1 MASTVKP
8 KGLGYDPEYA
18 KFRDAVGPQNLRVP
32 IFKTALEFREFNDSF
47 MPALW
52 ARLPAQPSIT
62 QTKIPILTLDGGTI
76 ELTRFASAA
85 QLAAGKEQARLPAY
99 LYFHGGGMVAEG
111 VPYFAPL
118 MAKLAAESGVQ
129 VFGVEYRVAPEFPAP
144 VPAQD
149 GLAALQWVAGH
160 AAELGV
166 DPARLGLMGDSAG
179 GGLVAAT
186 ALLARD
192 QGVQPPLAR
201 LIMTCPMLDDRALCA
216 IAPDGPLD
224 ALATVPVVDL
234 IVCWQAYV
242 GADKAGKP
250 EADVSIYGA
259 PSRAADLGNLPPTY
273 IDVGNLDLFR
283 DETVDF
289 AARLAAANVDVEF
302 HLFSGLPHGFEGAMA
317 VPKTV
322 EAMKARVEAMK
333 QI

>member
-1 MASTVKP
+1 
-8 KGLGYDPEYA
+8 
-18 KFRDAVGPQNLRVP
+18 
-32 IFKTALEFREFNDSF
+32 
-47 MPALW
+47 
-52 ARLPAQPSIT
+52 
-62 QTKIPILTLDGGTI
+62 
-76 ELTRFASAA
+76 
-85 QLAAGKEQARLPAY
+85 
-99 LYFHGGGMVAEG
+99 MVAEG

-186 ALLARD
+186 ALLSRD

-234 IVCWQAYV
+234 IVCWQA
-242 GADKAGKP
+242 
-250 EADVSIYGA
+250 DVSIYGA

-283 DETVDF
+283 DESVDF

-317 VPKTV
+317 VPRTV